1 MTQSLSD
8 YPSTSI
14 SIPDAEDLT
23 TWYVV
28 LLYPGP
34 KYAGWTSRPKL
45 FPVAQAHVAHL
56 MQAQQPGGPALAAGP
71 ILPLPGEARDESAPV
86 GLALIRGESLAEA
99 ERMVET
105 DPGVRAGLFRPVV
118 CRWLVPPGHL
128 PA

>member
-1 MTQSLSD
+1 MTKSRS
-8 YPSTSI
+8 PKPTSASST
-14 SIPDAEDLT
+14 AGTEDLA
-23 TWYVV
+23 TWFVV

-34 KYAGWTSRPKL
+34 KYRGWTTKPTL
-45 FPVAQAHVAHL
+45 IPIAQATVARL

-71 ILPLPGEARDESAPV
+71 ILPVPGASRDDAAPV

-99 ERMVET
+99 ERLVKE

-118 CRWLVPPGHL
+118 CRWLVPHGHL